1 MAIVRVMSES
11 PARSGD
17 LIAEHLADAILSG
30 RLHAGEKLASERQL
44 AVQYEASRPMVRE
57 ALRTLVERGL
67 VEVVA
72 ARGAFVRRDPD
83 ISQLRPL
90 DLHYRRR
97 GTTARQLSEARSMLE
112 QEAAALAAERAE
124 AVDVTRLEAALER
137 VEGSQTPLDRV
148 RYDLGFHLALVAASH
163 NPVIEAM
170 FASIASLTV
179 ELMVRSVGD
188 PEVVRRSEP
197 YHRVAFEA
205 IRRGDVEGARAA
217 IHAHLRVASETYGL
231 DFDRSLDTTAA
242 RALRMVGSASGL
254 DEFVRSVLP
263 GDSTARG

>member
-1 MAIVRVMSES
+1 MSQSSGRS
-11 PARSGD
+11 PD
-17 LIAEHLADAILSG
+17 LIADDLADEILSG
-30 RLHAGEKLASERQL
+30 RLGAGEKLSSERQL
-44 AVQYEASRPMVRE
+44 ALHYEASRPIVRE

-72 ARGAFVRRDPD
+72 ARGTFVRSDPD
-83 ISQLRPL
+83 MSQLRPL

-112 QEAAALAAERAE
+112 QEAVALAAERAD
-124 AVDVTRLEAALER
+124 AADIARLEGALER
-137 VEGSQTPLDRV
+137 VEHSRTPLDRV

-170 FASIASLTV
+170 FASIASLAV

-197 YHRVAFEA
+197 FHRIAFEA
-205 IRRGDVEGARAA
+205 VRRRDAAAARAA

-242 RALRMVGSASGL
+242 RALRMVGSAAGL

-263 GDSTARG
+263 DHDTPGS